1 MSKVNL
7 NIAYLGKTGANINL
21 GKIDDIEITSPDN
34 TVEVVS
40 KTYDEATKVLTF
52 ELKAG
57 SINDVEIISSD
68 NSVEVVGREYN
79 EETKVLKLDLKAA
92 KSLTITSEDETVKV
106 TEKNGNVDLGV
117 KQVSVAP
124 LDATTTVEF
133 NTDAS
138 GNDTYKVGAFSS
150 HTIVERIDITTTEK
164 SPGLWF
170 QSYKV
175 KCDIVDQIF
184 EFFDTNT
191 MEKAHANQLAANNAT
206 AVYTIERSAEPQ
218 YIVYQVFS
226 STASMHKTKV
236 TVKEDGKSERV
247 FYISAISDTG
257 DLGAS
262 SLDVTYTFISDIGWE
277 IKGYIRSDHVM
288 MSVLVVPAGFQGV
301 VSTKMEYYHKFSGSW
316 VEFRGYN
323 SAGTLVKQG
332 YEGKNVEVNL
342 IPYTEAQYLSEIA
355 GFKDADTLSGA
366 AIAPNPGRYKVD
378 CLFPLDGW
386 EVGKKIPDS
395 FPNDLMLHQLQLY
408 VEQLQDDYAHLVRQI
423 NFTSSDGSINVNP
436 IEGGGTDYT
445 VNLQSFYGVLEIN
458 DDNKSTYYKSDEEIV
473 YNVPAH
479 IQTIVIN
486 TSKTLKISAIQG
498 DNFNGRR
505 LTLAG
510 NYAPSERYTIDASN
524 TEGRF
529 SQYLYEYRAGSVT
542 TGASS
547 VSWSD
552 NIAEAFETFIYFN
565 GIWFSKGY

>member
-7 NIAYLGKTGANINL
+7 NIAYLGQKAPNINL

-34 TVEVVS
+34 TVEVIN
-40 KTYDEATKVLTF
+40 KTYDEATKILTF

-57 SINDVEIISSD
+57 SINDVEITSSD
-68 NSVEVVGREYN
+68 NSVEVVGKEFD
-79 EETKVLKLDLKAA
+79 EVTKILTLDLKAA

-106 TEKNGNVDLGV
+106 EESGGKVDLSV
-117 KQVSVAP
+117 KQVTVEA
-124 LDATTTVEF
+124 LDPTTTVEESVAD
-133 NTDAS
+133 N
-138 GNDTYKVGAFSS
+138 GDTTYQVGAFSS
-150 HTIVERIDITTTEK
+150 HTIIDRVDITTTEHSNGK
-164 SPGLWF
+164 WL
-170 QSYKV
+170 QSYKI
-175 KCDIVDQIF
+175 KCGIVGQIF

-191 MEKAHANQLAANNAT
+191 MERDNPNELSDKT
-206 AVYTIERSAEPQ
+206 AKIIYNIAKSTYPQ
-218 YIVYQVFS
+218 YVIYQAFS
-226 STASMHKTKV
+226 STASLHKTKI
-236 TVKEDGKSERV
+236 TIAEDGKKERV
-247 FYISAISDTG
+247 YYVSSASDTA
-257 DLGAS
+257 D
-262 SLDVTYTFISDIGWE
+262 SLDGIDAAYTFITALNWE
-277 IKGYIRSDHVM
+277 IKGYINGNQLM
-288 MSVLVVPAGFQGV
+288 TVLTVPAGFSGTITSEMV
-301 VSTKMEYYHKFSGSW
+301 YYHKFQGGYVAARGFVDGESESKGFGIEGEERI
-316 VEFRGYN
+316 VELRPHTPEEL
-323 SAGTLVKQG
+323 AKEL
-332 YEGKNVEVNL
+332 
-342 IPYTEAQYLSEIA
+342 A
-355 GFKDADTLSGA
+355 GFTDAEEITSG
-366 AIAPNPGRYKVD
+366 IAPNAGRYHVD
-378 CLFPLDGW
+378 CLYPLDGW

-408 VEQLQDDYAHLVRQI
+408 VEQLQEDYEYLVRQI

-486 TSKTLKISAIQG
+486 TSKTLIISAIQG

>member
-7 NIAYLGKTGANINL
+7 NIAYLGQTGANINL

-34 TVEVVS
+34 TVEVVG

-92 KSLTITSEDETVKV
+92 KSLTITSENETVKV
-106 TEKNGNVDLGV
+106 TEKNGNVDLSV

-124 LDATTTVEF
+124 LDATTTVEL

-150 HTIVERIDITTTEK
+150 HTIIDKKNIVRPETSGGRWLT
-164 SPGLWF
+164 
-170 QSYKV
+170 SYV
-175 KCDIVDQIF
+175 VNCDIVSQNF
-184 EFFDTNT
+184 EFFDTACMEVDFPANRTGVNSATWAVEPSNELQYINFATFSSSSFFGRIKITIRQDGFAEQTHYMAIAQDTPGDTTFTFITTLNWNINAFVLNT
-191 MEKAHANQLAANNAT
+191 NMAAFLEIPSGFGGEITIEVVYAHA
-206 AVYTIERSAEPQ
+206 
-218 YIVYQVFS
+218 
-226 STASMHKTKV
+226 
-236 TVKEDGKSERV
+236 
-247 FYISAISDTG
+247 
-257 DLGAS
+257 
-262 SLDVTYTFISDIGWE
+262 
-277 IKGYIRSDHVM
+277 
-288 MSVLVVPAGFQGV
+288 
-301 VSTKMEYYHKFSGSW
+301 FSGEMW
-316 VEFRGYN
+316 GLEFWNAEQNKIDSGRYLISGFPTSGLPFSQDTYN
-323 SAGTLVKQG
+323 TR
-332 YEGKNVEVNL
+332 
-342 IPYTEAQYLSEIA
+342 IA
-355 GFKDADTLSGA
+355 GWTNIADRTDMQQSA
-366 AIAPNPGRYKVD
+366 GRYKVD
-378 CLFPLDGW
+378 GLLDCSNW
-386 EVGKKIPDS
+386 AVGSKIPDS
-395 FPNDLMLHQLQLY
+395 LPNDIMLHTLQIYVRQL
-408 VEQLQDDYAHLVRQI
+408 EINYAALVRQI

-458 DDNKSTYYKSDEEIV
+458 DDNKSTYYKRDEEIV